1 MDTAGAPFL
10 SALIVLVL
18 ILSIVVVKPLIDL
31 AKKEL
36 NWEPHIQLREGL
48 KRTIEYFSKVV

>member
-36 NWEPHIQLREGL
+36 NWKPHIQLQEGL